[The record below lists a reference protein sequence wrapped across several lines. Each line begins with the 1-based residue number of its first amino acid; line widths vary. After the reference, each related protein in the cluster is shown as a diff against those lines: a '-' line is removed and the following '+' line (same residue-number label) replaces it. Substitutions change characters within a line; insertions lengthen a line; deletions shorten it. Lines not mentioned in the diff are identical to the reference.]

1 MKRFIIFTLCL
12 VLVFGMGVSVSAFEG
27 ETRAT
32 SVQTIATVSSNGS
45 CQVTA
50 TVALHVA
57 EPMEELTYPV
67 PVNATGITLNGSRV
81 LTEKTDQARLIK
93 LTKLLGGMTGDF
105 TFTVGYTIHSAVDP
119 VSSDETQET
128 TPETDSS
135 RRLQLE
141 LPLLAG
147 FAYPIDQLQFSINL
161 PGNVTNQPSFISGY
175 HQANIEKDLTY
186 SVSGGNIAGRSWT
199 ALKDHET
206 LLMRLIATEEL
217 FPQTRAEL
225 PSVDTIKIIIYI
237 FIGLALLYWIIF
249 LRNALPIREYPAVAP
264 EGFGAGQLGSVLTMA
279 GTDLGLMAFS
289 WAQLG
294 YVVLQMDRRGRVFIH
309 KRMDMGN
316 ERTTFEQKCF
326 YNLFAR
332 RDVVDTASMG
342 FARIHQAVA
351 AQKATASLLRKKGA
365 GNVKIFRI
373 LAALA
378 GLLCGTCFGILL
390 GNMLDFGWLFLSVL
404 SAVGL
409 ICSWQIQ
416 HWTHGVFLH
425 HRIRLWT
432 ALGMGVLWLVL
443 GVAIGQ
449 LPLALLAVSIQFIA
463 GFLAA
468 FGGRRSEEGRLAMG
482 QTLSL
487 RSHLKRLSSRKIQQ
501 YCQENPNYFF
511 DMAPDAMAMGC
522 DIAFA
527 RRFGKSR
534 LPACPYIIAS
544 DTRGLTATQWSQLM
558 RQILDGM
565 TARQRHQSSET
576 FRAVM
581 RNYMK

>member
-1 MKRFIIFTLCL
+1 MKRFVVFALCVL
-12 VLVFGMGVSVSAFEG
+12 LVFSMGISASAFEG

-32 SVQTIATVSSNGS
+32 SVQMIATVSNNGS
-45 CQVTA
+45 AHVSA
-50 TVALHVA
+50 TVALHV
-57 EPMEELTYPV
+57 ETPLEELSYPV
-67 PVNATGITLNGSRV
+67 PANATAITLNGSRV
-81 LTEKTDQARLIK
+81 FTEKSNQTRLVN

-105 TFTVGYTIHSAVDP
+105 TFTVAYTISNIVHSLAQTDAADDTSVDAA
-119 VSSDETQET
+119 
-128 TPETDSS
+128 
-135 RRLQLE
+135 RRLQLD

-147 FAYPIDQLQFSINL
+147 FTYPIDQFQFSINL
-161 PGNVTNQPSFISGY
+161 PGNIDNQPGFISGY

-206 LLMRLIATEEL
+206 LNLRLVATEEM
-217 FPQTRAEL
+217 FPQTRVDL
-225 PSVDTIKIIIYI
+225 PSLDTITTIIYFCI
-237 FIGLALLYWIIF
+237 ALALVYWIF
-249 LRNALPIREYPAVAP
+249 VLRNFLPIREYPAVAP

-279 GTDLGLMAFS
+279 GADLGLMIFT

-294 YVVLQMDRRGRVFIH
+294 YVVIQMDRRGRVLVH
-309 KRMDMGN
+309 KRMEMGN
-316 ERTTFEQKCF
+316 ERSAFEQKCF
-326 YNLFAR
+326 HNLFAR
-332 RDVVDTASMG
+332 HDVADTSSMA
-342 FARIHQAVA
+342 FARLHQMVS
-351 AQKATASLLRKKGA
+351 AQKAIPSLLYKNG
-365 GNVKIFRI
+365 GNVQIFRI
-373 LAALA
+373 LAAIA

-390 GNMLDFGWLFLSVL
+390 GNMLDFGWLFMSVL
-404 SAVGL
+404 SFVGL

-432 ALGMGVLWLVL
+432 AVGMSALWLIL
-443 GVAIGQ
+443 GLAIGQ
-449 LPLALLAVSIQFIA
+449 FGLALLSVSIQLIA

-468 FGGRRSEEGRLAMG
+468 LGGRRSEDGKLAMG
-482 QTLSL
+482 QALSL
-487 RSHLKRLSSRKIQQ
+487 RNQLSHLSSRKIQQ

-511 DMAPDAMAMGC
+511 DLIPEALAMGC
-522 DIAFA
+522 DKAFA
-527 RRFGKSR
+527 RSFGKGR
-534 LPACPYIIAS
+534 LPVCPYIIAS

-565 TARQRHQSSET
+565 TARQRQMPSEN

>member
-1 MKRFIIFTLCL
+1 MKRLVVLALCL
-12 VLVFGMGVSVSAFEG
+12 LLVFGISVNVFAYEG

-32 SVQTIATVSSNGS
+32 SVQMIATVSSNGS
-45 CQVTA
+45 CQVSA
-50 TVALHVA
+50 TVALHV
-57 EPMEELTYPV
+57 ETPLEELYYPV
-67 PVNATGITLNGSRV
+67 PVNATAITLNGSRV
-81 LTEKTDQARLIK
+81 LTSKTDQARLIN
-93 LTKLLGGMTGDF
+93 LSKLLGGMAGDF
-105 TFTVGYTIHSAVDP
+105 TFTVGYSIHNAVRS
-119 VSSDETQET
+119 VTQSTGEETSQGT
-128 TPETDSS
+128 AGK
-135 RRLQLE
+135 RLQLD

-147 FAYPIDQLQFSINL
+147 FTYPIDQLQFSINL
-161 PGNVTNQPSFISGY
+161 PGNIQNQPSFISGY

-199 ALKDHET
+199 SLKDHET
-206 LLMRLIATEEL
+206 LNMYLIATDEM

-225 PSVDTIKIIIYI
+225 PSLDTIKTIIYLC
-237 FIGLALLYWIIF
+237 IGLALAYWLLF
-249 LRNALPIREYPAVAP
+249 LRNFLPIREYPAVAP
-264 EGFGAGQLGSVLTMA
+264 EGYGAGQLGSVLTMA

-294 YVVLQMDRRGRVFIH
+294 YVTLRMDRRGRVFIH

-316 ERTTFEQKCF
+316 ERTAFEQKCF

-332 RDVVDTASMG
+332 RDVVDTAGMA
-342 FARIHQAVA
+342 FAKLHQSVA
-351 AQKATASLLRKKGA
+351 AQKVPAALLRKKGP

-373 LAALA
+373 LAAIA
-378 GLLCGTCFGILL
+378 GLLCGSCFGILL
-390 GNMLDFGWLFLSVL
+390 GNMLDFGWLFLSTL

-425 HRIRLWT
+425 HRIRLWM
-432 ALGMGVLWLVL
+432 ALGISVLWLIL
-443 GVAIGQ
+443 GIAIGQ
-449 LPLALLAVSIQFIA
+449 FPLALLSVFIQFAA

-468 FGGRRSEEGRLAMG
+468 FGGRRSDDGKLAMG

-487 RSHLKRLSSRKIQQ
+487 RSHLRRLSSRKIQQ

-511 DMAPDAMAMGC
+511 DMAPNAMALGC

-534 LPACPYIIAS
+534 LPACPYIQAS

-565 TARQRHQSSET
+565 TARQHQLPAET

>member
-1 MKRFIIFTLCL
+1 MKRIIVLILCVML
-12 VLVFGMGVSVSAFEG
+12 IFSLSIGVSAFEG

-32 SVQTIATVSSNGS
+32 SVQMIANVSNNGSAHVSS
-45 CQVTA
+45 
-50 TVALHVA
+50 TVALHV
-57 EPMEELTYPV
+57 ETPLEELYYPV
-67 PVNATGITLNGSRV
+67 PVNASSITLNGSRV
-81 LTEKTDQARLIK
+81 LTDKTNQARLVN
-93 LTKLLGGMTGDF
+93 LTKLLGGMSGDF
-105 TFTVGYTIHSAVDP
+105 TFTVAYTISNAVHPIAQADAAGTAG
-119 VSSDETQET
+119 DIA
-128 TPETDSS
+128 
-135 RRLQLE
+135 RRQQLD

-147 FAYPIDQLQFSINL
+147 FAYPIDQFQFSINL
-161 PGNVTNQPSFISGY
+161 PGNIDNQPGFISGY

-206 LLMRLIATEEL
+206 LNLRLVATDEM
-217 FPQTRAEL
+217 FPQTRAAL
-225 PSVDTIKIIIYI
+225 PSVDTITTIIYI
-237 FIGLALLYWIIF
+237 CIGLALLYWIF
-249 LRNALPIREYPAVAP
+249 CLRNFLPIREYPAVAP

-279 GTDLGLMAFS
+279 GTDLGLMIFS

-294 YVVLQMDRRGRVFIH
+294 YVIIQMDRRGRVLIH

-316 ERTTFEQKCF
+316 ERSAFEQKCF

-332 RDVVDTASMG
+332 HDVIDTNSMA
-342 FARIHQAVA
+342 FARLHQTVSS
-351 AQKATASLLRKKGA
+351 QKAIPSLLHKNG
-365 GNVKIFRI
+365 GNVQIFRI
-373 LAALA
+373 LAAIA

-390 GNMLDFGWLFLSVL
+390 GNMLDFGWLFMGVL
-404 SAVGL
+404 SFMGL

-432 ALGMGVLWLVL
+432 ALGMSVLWLIL
-443 GVAIGQ
+443 GLAIGQ
-449 LPLALLAVSIQFIA
+449 FPLALLSVSIQLIA

-468 FGGRRSEEGRLAMG
+468 FGGRRSEDGKLAMG
-482 QTLSL
+482 QVLSL
-487 RSHLKRLSSRKIQQ
+487 RNQLSHLSSRKIQQ

-511 DMAPDAMAMGC
+511 DCIPDALAMGC
-522 DIAFA
+522 DKAFA
-527 RRFGKSR
+527 RSFGKGR
-534 LPACPYIIAS
+534 LPVCPYIIAS

-565 TARQRHQSSET
+565 TARQRQMPTDT
-576 FRAVM
+576 FRAVL

>member
-1 MKRFIIFTLCL
+1 MKRLVIFALCL
-12 VLVFGMGVSVSAFEG
+12 VLVFAMGIGVSAFEG

-45 CQVTA
+45 AQVSS
-50 TVALHVA
+50 TVALHV
-57 EPMEELTYPV
+57 ETPLKELAYPV
-67 PVNATGITLNGSRV
+67 PASATGITLNGSRV
-81 LTEKTDQARLIK
+81 LTEKTDQARLVN
-93 LTKLLGGMTGDF
+93 LTKLLGGMAGDF
-105 TFTVGYTIHSAVDP
+105 TFTVGYSISNTVHPISQAEE
-119 VSSDETQET
+119 ETVET
-128 TPETDSS
+128 TAG
-135 RRLQLE
+135 RRLQLD

-147 FAYPIDQLQFSINL
+147 FSYPIDQFQFSINL
-161 PGNVTNQPSFISGY
+161 PGNIYNQPGFISGY

-186 SVSGGNIAGRSWT
+186 AVSGGNIAGRSWT

-206 LLMRLIATEEL
+206 LNLRLVATDEM

-225 PSVDTIKIIIYI
+225 PSVDTITTIIY
-237 FIGLALLYWIIF
+237 FCIGLALVYWIFF
-249 LRNALPIREYPAVAP
+249 LRNFLPIREYPAVAP

-279 GTDLGLMAFS
+279 GTDLGLMIFS

-294 YVVLQMDRRGRVFIH
+294 YVVLQMDRRGRVLVH
-309 KRMDMGN
+309 KRMEMGN
-316 ERTTFEQKCF
+316 ERSSFERKCF
-326 YNLFAR
+326 HNLFSR
-332 RDVVDTASMG
+332 RDVVDTAGMA
-342 FARIHQAVA
+342 FARLHQTVST
-351 AQKATASLLRKKGA
+351 QKAIPSLLRKKG

-373 LAALA
+373 LTAIA
-378 GLLCGTCFGILL
+378 GFLCGTCFGILL
-390 GNMLDFGWLFLSVL
+390 GNMLDFGWLFMGVL
-404 SAVGL
+404 SFVGL

-432 ALGMGVLWLVL
+432 ALGMGALWLAL

-449 LPLALLAVSIQFIA
+449 LPLALLAVAIQFIA

-468 FGGRRSEEGRLAMG
+468 FGGRRSDDGKLAMG
-482 QTLSL
+482 QALSL
-487 RSHLKRLSSRKIQQ
+487 RNHLSRLSTRKIQQ

-511 DMAPDAMAMGC
+511 DMLPDAMALGC

-534 LPACPYIIAS
+534 MPVCPYVIAS
-544 DTRGLTATQWSQLM
+544 DTRGLTAHQWCQLM

-565 TARQRHQSSET
+565 TARQRRLPTDT